1 MSSNKKYLGIDI
13 GTTSM
18 KAAVFD
24 KNGNRLALRNVD
36 YTLDTDPVTG
46 YIEFDAL
53 KYVEMCKNVVDELA
67 LECGGIDALSIDTQG
82 ETLIFTDDSGKPVYP
97 AIVWLDNRAT
107 DEADAIKAK
116 FGNELVYNV
125 TGQPEI
131 TAGWPAS
138 KVLWLKNH
146 EPEVFS
152 KVKKIFMLEDYIL
165 YSLSG
170 NFVTEPTIQS
180 STIYYDVVNGKWW
193 QDMLDFIGI
202 DKTLLPDVRKT
213 ASVVGEYKGI
223 KVVSGMLDQ
232 IAGTL
237 GAGVSDETRISEMTG
252 TIMAIC
258 VMTDK
263 MPPYNPDS
271 IIPCHLHAVDG
282 KYCLILWSST
292 AGMALKW
299 FKNNF
304 AENFSFRELDE
315 LAEKIAPG
323 SDGLTMLPYFTGST
337 MPKYNPDARASF
349 SGLNLSHTRAHFAR
363 AIMEAIAFTLKQN
376 LEYVG
381 EDAIKEIRI
390 TGGGASSPLWST
402 IKSDVTGKVLKTLS
416 ESETACLG
424 SALAAAVGI
433 GDFASL
439 KEAVDSVVKVKRTY
453 EPTGAD
459 YTKAYEAYCSLDKL
473 LN

>member
-1 MSSNKKYLGIDI
+1 MDFRHEWKHEINYSDMIILRQRLKAV
-13 GTTSM
+13 M
-18 KAAVFD
+18 K
-24 KNGNRLALRNVD
+24 
-36 YTLDTDPVTG
+36 P
-46 YIEFDAL
+46 
-53 KYVEMCKNVVDELA
+53 DE
-67 LECGGIDALSIDTQG
+67 
-82 ETLIFTDDSGKPVYP
+82 
-97 AIVWLDNRAT
+97 N
-107 DEADAIKAK
+107 
-116 FGNELVYNV
+116 
-125 TGQPEI
+125 
-131 TAGWPAS
+131 
-138 KVLWLKNH
+138 
-146 EPEVFS
+146 
-152 KVKKIFMLEDYIL
+152 
-165 YSLSG
+165 
-170 NFVTEPTIQS
+170 
-180 STIYYDVVNGKWW
+180 
-193 QDMLDFIGI
+193 
-202 DKTLLPDVRKT
+202 
-213 ASVVGEYKGI
+213 
-223 KVVSGMLDQ
+223 
-232 IAGTL
+232 
-237 GAGVSDETRISEMTG
+237 
-252 TIMAIC
+252 
-258 VMTDK
+258 
-263 MPPYNPDS
+263 
-271 IIPCHLHAVDG
+271 AVDG

-433 GDFASL
+433 GDSGGL
-439 KEAVDSVVKVKRTY
+439 
-453 EPTGAD
+453 PTGFDRGAERAGTAGPGDGARHHRRRDRTAAD
-459 YTKAYEAYCSLDKL
+459 LHFGRTAAASDLRL
-473 LN
+473 SAG

>member
-1 MSSNKKYLGIDI
+1 MSETKRYLGIDI
-13 GTTSM
+13 GTTTI
-18 KAAVFD
+18 KAAVFT
-24 KNGNRLALRNVD
+24 KEGERLALRSVD

-46 YIEFDAL
+46 YIEFAAE
-53 KYVEMCKNVVDELA
+53 KYVEMCKSVIAELEA
-67 LECGGIDALSIDTQG
+67 ECGKIDALSIDTQG
-82 ETLIFTDDSGKPVYP
+82 ETIIFTDKNGKPLYP

-107 DEADAIKAK
+107 EEADAIKAR
-116 FGNELVYNV
+116 FGNKKVYEV

-138 KVLWLKNH
+138 KVMWMKNH
-146 EPEVFS
+146 EPEVFA
-152 KVKKIFMLEDYIL
+152 KTEKIFMLEDYIL
-165 YSLSG
+165 YALSG
-170 NFVTEPTIQS
+170 NYVTEPTIQS

-193 QDMLDFIGI
+193 DEMLDFIGI
-202 DKTLLPDVRKT
+202 TEDKLPKVVKT
-213 ASVVGEYKGI
+213 ATLVGEYNGI

-237 GAGVSDETRISEMTG
+237 GAGVTDETKISEMTG

-263 MPPYNPDS
+263 MPAYNPES

-304 AENFSFRELDE
+304 AESFSFKELDD
-315 LAEKIAPG
+315 LAKDIAPG
-323 SDGLTMLPYFTGST
+323 TDGLTMLPYFTGST
-337 MPKYNPDARASF
+337 MPKYNPDARAVF
-349 SGLNLSHTRAHFAR
+349 SGINLSHTRAHFAR

-376 LEYVG
+376 LDYVG
-381 EDAIKEIRI
+381 EEAIKEIRI
-390 TGGGASSPLWST
+390 TGGGASSPLWAS
-402 IKSDVTGKVLKTLS
+402 IKSDVTGKVLKTLT

-424 SALAAAVGI
+424 GALAAAAGVGE
-433 GDFASL
+433 FVSL
-439 KEAVDSVVKVKRTY
+439 KEAVDSVVKTKKTY

-459 YTKAYEAYCSLDKL
+459 YSEAYARYCQLDKMM
-473 LN
+473 N